1 MYRDKRFRQI
11 WISGLLFQLGRWWDF
26 TVLAWIVITLDGSI
40 FEVALLGFFRQV
52 PLAVLGPISGVLS
65 DLVPKFWL
73 LTIAAFLS
81 ALVGGALTVVTLLEV
96 VNLTQIYAVS
106 TMLGVAMALEIPARR
121 ALIREALSEGEF
133 VSGLSLDQVAQ
144 NITRM
149 GAPVAAGIAIAIIG
163 SGPAYVFSVVA
174 FVGAGIAALQLRHL
188 AGAVGDE
195 DDAFVRSLRSFSLSL
210 KSLGDSVRS
219 FVGSLGSGVKHAK
232 ENEIVRGVLIVTIVW
247 NVLIFPHQWL
257 FAVFAE
263 DVLGVGPE
271 RYGLMGT
278 AQGIGAFVA
287 AVTFVLVR
295 STPHPALWFGL
306 GAIAFSGGVLMFG
319 LSPWY
324 ELTLVGLLFAGVGQG
339 TYFIFQTATILSA
352 ADPAMRG
359 RAMGML
365 TLCIG
370 TAPVGVLMVG
380 ALADVVGPRVAVAG
394 PATLAIAALGVIALA
409 SPRLFRYR
417 QGAAVAGSGR
427 PSAGADD
434 D

>member
-11 WISGLLFQLGRWWDF
+11 WLSGLLFQLGRWWDF
-26 TVLAWIVITLDGSI
+26 TVLAWIVITLDGSV

-52 PLAVLGPISGVLS
+52 PLAVLGPISGALS

-73 LTIAAFLS
+73 LTIAAFIS
-81 ALVGGALTVVTLLEV
+81 ALVGGALTAVTLLEV

-106 TMLGVAMALEIPARR
+106 TILGVAMALEIPAKR
-121 ALIREALSEGEF
+121 ALIQEALSDGEF

-144 NITRM
+144 NVTRM
-149 GAPVAAGIAIAIIG
+149 GAPVAAGIAIATIG
-163 SGPAYVFSVVA
+163 SGPAYAFSVVA
-174 FVGAGIAALQLRHL
+174 FFGAGIAALQLRHL
-188 AGAVGDE
+188 AGAVGDV
-195 DDAFVRSLRSFSLSL
+195 DDAFVRSLRS
-210 KSLGDSVRS
+210 LGGSVRS

-232 ENEIVRGVLIVTIVW
+232 ENEIIRGVLIVTIVW

-287 AVTFVLVR
+287 AVAFVMAR
-295 STPHPALWFGL
+295 STPYPALWFGL

-370 TAPVGVLMVG
+370 TAPLGVVLVG
-380 ALADVVGPRVAVAG
+380 ALADVVGPRLAVAG
-394 PATLAIAALGVIALA
+394 PATLAIVVLGVVALA

-427 PSAGADD
+427 PSAGAHDA
-434 D
+434 